1 MGSQI
6 ADAAMHET
14 ALQHFEAGRLTEA
27 AAACEAVL
35 HRSPRD
41 WLALRLLGHVRNNEH
56 AFDQAARLFTA
67 ALQAAPPDVPD
78 EISILHGLAEA
89 LRGKQDFDG
98 ALDCYRRAL
107 ARNPRDVVTLQ
118 NHGSTL
124 VALNRHAE
132 ALKQY
137 RLARAIAPDS
147 PDLRLNEG
155 ISMLALGMW
164 PEGWE
169 QLEARLSMPHLNP
182 VDQFPKDVPHWRGET
197 LLRASRSCCRP
208 NRAWAIRFSSFVT
221 LHWWQRSARVSL
233 SACSPHWARCWHECR
248 LRIPCSPSPT
258 RFRMLTCSV
267 RS

>member
-6 ADAAMHET
+6 TDPTMHVT

-27 AAACEAVL
+27 AATCEAIL

-56 AFDQAARLFTA
+56 AFDQAAQLFTA
-67 ALQAAPPDVPD
+67 ALRAAPPKIPD
-78 EISILHGLAEA
+78 EISIFHGLAEA

-132 ALKQY
+132 ALEEY
-137 RLARAIAPDS
+137 RRARAIAPNS

-169 QLEARLSMPHLNP
+169 RLEARLSMPLPNQ
-182 VDQFPKDVPHWRGET
+182 VERFPDGVPHWRGET
-197 LLRASRSCCRP
+197 DIAGRSILLQAEQGLGDTLQF
-208 NRAWAIRFSSFVT
+208 IRYAPLVAT
-221 LHWWQRSARVSL
+221 LGARVVVRVQPTL
-233 SACSPHWARCWHECR
+233 GALLARLPIAH
-248 LRIPCSPSPT
+248 T
-258 RFRMLTCSV
+258 VLTFARGGSGC
-267 RS
+267 